1 MLLEV
6 ELGDPKMKKASFLIA
21 AAIASSLLPAQADAP
36 SHPTAC
42 NAVVGEG
49 AARVVEWL
57 EDRVTALQ
65 QLENPTEQDA
75 VLLKE
80 FETNLRDLKGE
91 QLSGENNDEARCTP
105 TKPFDNSDKIS

>member
-1 MLLEV
+1 MLLEI
-6 ELGDPKMKKASFLIA
+6 ELGDPKMKKSSFLIA

-49 AARVVEWL
+49 AARAVEWL
-57 EDRVTALQ
+57 EDRVAALQ

-75 VLLKE
+75 VLLKG

-91 QLSGENNDEARCTP
+91 QLSGEDNDEARCTP
-105 TKPFDNSDKIS
+105 AVTFDNSDKIS

>member
-1 MLLEV
+1 M
-6 ELGDPKMKKASFLIA
+6 
-21 AAIASSLLPAQADAP
+21 
-36 SHPTAC
+36 
-42 NAVVGEG
+42 GEG

-91 QLSGENNDEARCTP
+91 QLSG
-105 TKPFDNSDKIS
+105 